1 MKLESKEGRYF
12 HVTPIE
18 NLESIL
24 ANGLVPQIG
33 KRSEEIGEEQ
43 ERIYLF
49 SDFEEMENAL
59 MNWLGEA
66 FEEYEELCILQIDL
80 PDDFPIK
87 TEVDSNGDKFYES
100 YVYEVIPS
108 NFISG
113 IYNELYESLEVGD
126 VER

>member
-1 MKLESKEGRYF
+1 MKLENKKGRYF

-24 ANGLVPQIG
+24 ESGLVPQIG
-33 KRSEEIGEEQ
+33 ERSEEIGEEQ

-59 MNWLGEA
+59 MNWLGEV
-66 FEEYEELCILQIDL
+66 FEECEELCILQIDL
-80 PDDFPIK
+80 PNEFPVE

-113 IYNELYESLEVGD
+113 IYNEFYESLEVGD